1 MSETDEIKEWQDF
14 SAMHQIAGVLM
25 LDEIPF
31 SYSEENG
38 IMFTAPDF
46 YVENLKQRLV
56 CCYGCRRYPEIK
68 EVK

>member
-1 MSETDEIKEWQDF
+1 MSDTDEIREWQTQSVKHKVAAVLIMD
-14 SAMHQIAGVLM
+14 GVS
-25 LDEIPF
+25 F
-31 SYSEENG
+31 SYDEENG